1 MLDSQGRLIIG
12 KELCNKLSMH
22 IGMEI
27 VFVREDK
34 FRYRI
39 VPVKDL
45 VNSDDIVVDS
55 NRTIDAKYRVSV
67 PKNIRSNYTRHVDV
81 TYKESMGYVY
91 LTFLALSEKEY
102 RSAKS

>member
-12 KELCNKLSMH
+12 KELCDKLNMSV
-22 IGMEI
+22 GMEI
-27 VFVREDK
+27 VFVREGN

-39 VPVKDL
+39 VPIKDL
-45 VNSDDIVVDS
+45 VTSDEIIVDS
-55 NRTIDAKYRVSV
+55 NRFIDAKYRISV
-67 PKNIRSNYTRHVDV
+67 PKNIRSNYTRHVDI
-81 TYKESMGYVY
+81 TYTESLGYVY